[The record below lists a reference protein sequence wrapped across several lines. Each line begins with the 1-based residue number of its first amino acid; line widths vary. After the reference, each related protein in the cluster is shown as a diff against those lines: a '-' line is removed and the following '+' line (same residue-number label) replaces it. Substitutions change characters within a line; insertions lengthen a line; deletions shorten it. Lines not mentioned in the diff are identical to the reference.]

1 MDYRPQWGN
10 DGEVPINLG
19 CYSTT
24 QQSNGKAWFGKSFDL
39 AQDRLTTGG
48 SASPSTKFILSK
60 AEGLR
65 TGSPQVV
72 RQVLRQSS
80 S

>member
-19 CYSTT
+19 CYYTT

-48 SASPSTKFILSK
+48 SASPSQESQEPPHSRI
-60 AEGLR
+60 
-65 TGSPQVV
+65 
-72 RQVLRQSS
+72 SS
-80 S
+80 NAM